1 MNRKEIETEIGLEL
15 PNNFENY
22 DEKTQQLIINYLKHL
37 DTIERQAYTIGKK
50 HLGSS
55 FNVVKSN
62 GFCSFVNNLNKKY

>member
-1 MNRKEIETEIGLEL
+1 MNRQEIESELDLEL

-22 DEKTQQLIINYLKHL
+22 DEKTQDLIVNYLKHL

-62 GFCSFVNNLNKKY
+62 GFADWKKNNK

>member
-1 MNRKEIETEIGLEL
+1 MNRQDIETELGLEL

-22 DEKTQQLIINYLKHL
+22 DEKTQELIVNYLKKL
-37 DTIERQAYTIGKK
+37 DKIERQAYTIGKA

-62 GFCSFVNNLNKKY
+62 GFIDWKKNNK

>member
-1 MNRKEIETEIGLEL
+1 MNRQEIESELGLEL

-22 DEKTQQLIINYLKHL
+22 DENTQELIVNYLKHL
-37 DTIERQAYTIGKK
+37 DTIERQSYTIGKK

-62 GFCSFVNNLNKKY
+62 GFADWKKNNK